1 VNADDSAPMPTAAE
15 LPLRFERRSEL
26 TVGLE
31 EELMLLDPETGQLAP
46 LATQVLR
53 RVEGDPR
60 FKRELPAAQLEIMT
74 PPVATVGEAVSELA
88 GARRKLA
95 RATRDLVQLAA
106 AGVHP
111 TSQAEGEISEGA
123 RYEHVRAEYGA
134 YARRQLVFAFQVH
147 IAPGTAERALA
158 VYNALRSYLPEI
170 AALAANAPFHEGR
183 DTGLASIRPQ
193 IAGLLP
199 RQGVPP
205 ALASWDEFAAALRWG
220 AVAGAVPDPSTWWWE
235 LRLHPRF
242 GTLELRVADAQT
254 TIADAAGVAAFAQ
267 CLAATLAER
276 FEAGER
282 PEPAPSWRIA
292 ENRWW
297 AARDGVKGQLADLAT
312 GQRVPTRERLR
323 NLLTDVA
330 PAAARLRC
338 EAQFAQA
345 ERLVEENGALR
356 QRAVAAAEGLD
367 GLVRWLAHRWLA
379 DA

>member
-1 VNADDSAPMPTAAE
+1 
-15 LPLRFERRSEL
+15 
-26 TVGLE
+26 
-31 EELMLLDPETGQLAP
+31 MLLDPETGQLAP

-74 PPVATVGEAVSELA
+74 PPVATVGEAASALA
-88 GARRKLA
+88 GARRELA

-106 AGVHP
+106 AGAHP
-111 TSQAEGEISEGA
+111 RSQAEGELSEGA
-123 RYEHVRAEYGA
+123 RYEHVRVEYGA
-134 YARRQLVFAFQVH
+134 YARRQLVFALQVH
-147 IAPGTAERALA
+147 IAPGGADRALG

-205 ALASWDEFAAALRWG
+205 ALASWAEYASGLRWG
-220 AVAGAVPDPSTWWWE
+220 AVAGAVPDPSAWWWE
-235 LRLHPRF
+235 LRPHPRF
-242 GTLELRVADAQT
+242 GTLELRVPDAQT
-254 TIADAAGVAAFAQ
+254 TIADVAGVSAFAQ
-267 CLAATLAER
+267 CLAATIAER
-276 FEAGER
+276 FDAGER

-297 AARDGVKGQLADLAT
+297 AARDGVEGQLADLAT
-312 GQRVPTRERLR
+312 GERVPTRERLR
-323 NLLTDVA
+323 ELLTDVA
-330 PAAARLRC
+330 PAAARLGC
-338 EAQFAQA
+338 EAQLGQT

-356 QRAVAAAEGLD
+356 QRTVAATEGVD
-367 GLVRWLAHRWLA
+367 GLVGWLSGRWLS